1 MELILPCSEG
11 KRNEATYKSN
21 VYPSSSVAR
30 TGFKIFCA
38 LSFSTRKDSVD
49 TLFPFF
55 FRWTISDYVGIITSP
70 KTHPVICIIILKS
83 DGFILS

>member
-11 KRNEATYKSN
+11 KRNEATHKSN
-21 VYPSSSVAR
+21 VYPSCWDWV
-30 TGFKIFCA
+30 KIFGA
-38 LSFSTRKDSVD
+38 LSFNTRKDSLD

-55 FRWTISDYVGIITSP
+55 SRWRISDYVDIITSP
-70 KTHPVICIIILKS
+70 KTYPVICITILKS